1 MKLVFKKFG
10 LALLGMPDFRHFLSA
25 AIIFAFLGQGV
36 YGVFML
42 YHNPFNWAVNVIMI
56 TLAVLELLIFLD
68 KVKNQTFSLYT
79 RSCQI
84 IVLILNFALSVLGV
98 NIRGDSIIFS
108 LFFIIIGVVA
118 VTYDMKENINES
130 NSTTK

>member
-1 MKLVFKKFG
+1 MKLAFKKFG
-10 LALLGMPDFRHFLSA
+10 LALLGVPDFRHFLSA
-25 AIIFAFLGQGV
+25 AIIFAFAGQGI

-42 YHNPFNWAVNVIMI
+42 YHNPFNWAINAIMI

-130 NSTTK
+130 NSVIK